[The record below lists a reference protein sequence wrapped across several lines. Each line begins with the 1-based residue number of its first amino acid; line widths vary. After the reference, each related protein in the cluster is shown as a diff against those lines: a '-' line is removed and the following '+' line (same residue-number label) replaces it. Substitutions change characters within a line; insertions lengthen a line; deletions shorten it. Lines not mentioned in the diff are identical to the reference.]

1 MVNSVADPDEQT
13 VNVAEHVTPSPT
25 ATARTVVR
33 SEVPRVLTV
42 FVSFVIFAVLA
53 WESFGSA
60 GGPSFF
66 YPGAGVSVAAMIL
79 NRRAL
84 WPWIAFAVIV
94 GEVVVDTMYSS
105 PPWLS
110 GTFAAANVVEPV
122 IGTTLVLAWCGG
134 RPDLRKRRDFVF
146 FIVGACLIAPVFGA
160 LIGGTASSQHGGLP
174 WLEATA
180 TWWAGDALG
189 VLVMASP
196 ILLWPL
202 QSYVLRRRPWEA
214 AAVLTI
220 TGLVSVAT
228 YWTELPPSILIL
240 PLLAWAGFRLDMLGA
255 AVAGAVSALLANIMT
270 THGRGLFIDAALSPG
285 VRIALTQ
292 VYVAVIVVVA
302 MVIAQEAAAR
312 MQAVRAQEAER
323 RERIR
328 LETLSKLAL
337 ELSAALTP
345 REIGRALEDQVRN
358 EAGAQELYLGLVS
371 ADGEYL
377 EWVSG
382 RWLQPD
388 DESPVPLS
396 QRTVGTDVIRY
407 GRPVELPDPARY
419 AAAYPE
425 AADWPQRVGAEAI
438 VGWPLSSGGEPFGAL
453 VMNWSE
459 PQPLNAAQLA
469 YISAVATMASQALI
483 RAKAYTDE
491 RARAAVL
498 HSVAQPLDQVEVT
511 GLEYRALYQP
521 AESAYGLGGDWYSV
535 LALPDG
541 KTYFS
546 VGDVIGHGLLSVED
560 MARLR
565 SAGNA
570 YAHMGLS
577 AAQIL
582 NEMNRYA
589 AHQIGG
595 EFATNLIAI
604 FDPECSTLSFSS
616 AGHPPALLRRAAT
629 GEVLRLEGASGP
641 MLGPFDDTVY
651 LSATVAADPGD
662 VLVMYTDGLVEHHD
676 EDLRAGIAHLQQVVS
691 SWPPEALL
699 DCESLAR
706 DVAPA
711 PYADDICLLI
721 VRFGT
726 HN

>member
-1 MVNSVADPDEQT
+1 M
-13 VNVAEHVTPSPT
+13 
-25 ATARTVVR
+25 
-33 SEVPRVLTV
+33 
-42 FVSFVIFAVLA
+42 
-53 WESFGSA
+53 
-60 GGPSFF
+60 
-66 YPGAGVSVAAMIL
+66 
-79 NRRAL
+79 
-84 WPWIAFAVIV
+84 
-94 GEVVVDTMYSS
+94 
-105 PPWLS
+105 
-110 GTFAAANVVEPV
+110 
-122 IGTTLVLAWCGG
+122 
-134 RPDLRKRRDFVF
+134 
-146 FIVGACLIAPVFGA
+146 
-160 LIGGTASSQHGGLP
+160 
-174 WLEATA
+174 
-180 TWWAGDALG
+180 
-189 VLVMASP
+189 
-196 ILLWPL
+196 
-202 QSYVLRRRPWEA
+202 
-214 AAVLTI
+214 
-220 TGLVSVAT
+220 
-228 YWTELPPSILIL
+228 
-240 PLLAWAGFRLDMLGA
+240 
-255 AVAGAVSALLANIMT
+255 
-270 THGRGLFIDAALSPG
+270 
-285 VRIALTQ
+285 
-292 VYVAVIVVVA
+292 
-302 MVIAQEAAAR
+302 
-312 MQAVRAQEAER
+312 
-323 RERIR
+323 
-328 LETLSKLAL
+328 
-337 ELSAALTP
+337 
-345 REIGRALEDQVRN
+345 
-358 EAGAQELYLGLVS
+358 
-371 ADGEYL
+371 
-377 EWVSG
+377 
-382 RWLQPD
+382 
-388 DESPVPLS
+388 
-396 QRTVGTDVIRY
+396 
-407 GRPVELPDPARY
+407 
-419 AAAYPE
+419 
-425 AADWPQRVGAEAI
+425 
-438 VGWPLSSGGEPFGAL
+438 GWPLSSGGEPFGAL